1 MKSFQKRNICPKL
14 EILEP
19 GEHLAYPVRQHI
31 GKDAEI
37 VVNIGDRVLE
47 GQILAKGGTLSVSA
61 NVHASVSGIV
71 SDIKPVITMGGQP
84 VRAVIIKN
92 DGRYEVFSQSEKN
105 KKKRIFDKMSPDE
118 IINAVYNAGIVGM
131 GGAGFPTHIKLSKD
145 RESIRYIIING
156 AECEPYISADHR
168 LMLCESDRLICG
180 IQILLKLFCNA
191 SAVVV
196 IEDDK
201 MDAVKLLAEK
211 TKSNNNIDIKVIK
224 SGYPKGAERQLV
236 NAVTKKRLAMGKL
249 PSEAGCIVCNVA
261 TVTGICKAVVE
272 AEPFIK
278 RIVTVTGDAVPESH
292 NYLVRIGTDI
302 GTVIQAARVK
312 KEQVAKII
320 IGGPMMGKAVYSYD
334 IPVTKTTSA
343 IICMTEKE
351 AFMAP
356 ESVCIRCGKCVDVCP
371 ERLVPQILAEYAE
384 RYEWDLFRRA
394 GGMNCCECGSC
405 TYVCPASRSL
415 TQIFAGAKN
424 VVKSREA

>member
-1 MKSFQKRNICPKL
+1 
-14 EILEP
+14 
-19 GEHLAYPVRQHI
+19 
-31 GKDAEI
+31 
-37 VVNIGDRVLE
+37 
-47 GQILAKGGTLSVSA
+47 
-61 NVHASVSGIV
+61 
-71 SDIKPVITMGGQP
+71 
-84 VRAVIIKN
+84 
-92 DGRYEVFSQSEKN
+92 
-105 KKKRIFDKMSPDE
+105 MSPDE

-180 IQILLKLFCNA
+180 IKILLKLFCNA

-302 GTVIQAARVK
+302 GTVIQAAVLRK
-312 KEQVAKII
+312 SKWQRLLL
-320 IGGPMMGKAVYSYD
+320 AV
-334 IPVTKTTSA
+334 
-343 IICMTEKE
+343 
-351 AFMAP
+351 
-356 ESVCIRCGKCVDVCP
+356 
-371 ERLVPQILAEYAE
+371 L
-384 RYEWDLFRRA
+384 
-394 GGMNCCECGSC
+394 
-405 TYVCPASRSL
+405 
-415 TQIFAGAKN
+415 
-424 VVKSREA
+424 

>member
-1 MKSFQKRNICPKL
+1 MRSFQKHNICPKL

-31 GKDAEI
+31 GKYAEI

-47 GQILAKGGTLSVSA
+47 GQMLAKGAAMSVSA
-61 NVHASVSGIV
+61 NIHASVSGIV
-71 SDIKPVITMGGQP
+71 SDIKPVMTMDGKT
-84 VRAVIIKN
+84 VKAVIIKN
-92 DGRYEVFSQSEKN
+92 DGRYEALSQSN
-105 KKKRIFDKMSPDE
+105 KTKKYFDKMSPNE

-145 RESIRYIIING
+145 RENIRYIIING
-156 AECEPYISADHR
+156 SECEPYISADHR
-168 LMLCESDRLICG
+168 MMLCESDRLIYG

-191 SAVVV
+191 LAVIV

-201 MDAVKLLAEK
+201 MDAVRLLAEK
-211 TKSNNNIDIKVIK
+211 IKGNNNIDIKVIK

-261 TVTGICKAVVE
+261 TVTGVCRAVIE
-272 AEPFIK
+272 NEPFIK
-278 RIVTVTGDAVPESH
+278 RIITVTGGAVSESH

-302 GTVIQAARVK
+302 GTVMRAAHVK
-312 KEQVAKII
+312 KERAAKII
-320 IGGPMMGKAVYSYD
+320 MGGPMMGKAVYSD
-334 IPVTKTTSA
+334 NIPVTKTTSA

-351 AFMAP
+351 AHMAP

-405 TYVCPASRSL
+405 TYVCPAKRSL